1 MFTRNIVQTKEFW
14 VPGLSSALLQE
25 PEDKSRR
32 DWSHW
37 KGSALVPQFSLW
49 NDEFHETRECCI
61 GLEGK
66 TKNRFSNIIRF
77 SFQWEDFVLLPTF
90 HFLPC
95 LSLPSRE
102 GIAFQPKPSTTL
114 VFKVSLLIRWEK
126 KKSAIF
132 WMLPC
137 SYHTLSCCYHPSF
150 WTFSMFWN
158 DYPTLW
164 ISPGFG
170 LIWYKI
176 RRAEKL
182 LKRWWVL
189 EAF

>member
-49 NDEFHETRECCI
+49 NEEFHETRECCI

-114 VFKVSLLIRWEK
+114 VFKVSLLLRWEK
-126 KKSAIF
+126 KKISNLLDVALF
-132 WMLPC
+132 LPR
-137 SYHTLSCCYHPSF
+137 LVLLLPSLILNIQHVLK
-150 WTFSMFWN
+150 WLPNLVNFSWFRFN
-158 DYPTLW
+158 
-164 ISPGFG
+164 
-170 LIWYKI
+170 LI
-176 RRAEKL
+176 
-182 LKRWWVL
+182 
-189 EAF
+189 